1 MNKKMNRS
9 NNSNADIFGIS
20 IPTIEVSK
28 TKLDSHRTVA
38 IALSELEQ
46 QLDYLAKTMTRSNK
60 IMKHL
65 VTKNG
70 KAISPD
76 YADLLMDY
84 SDFAEYLNTYRLSV
98 HHDCLNANF
107 FLLLEG
113 KA

>member
-1 MNKKMNRS
+1 MNKKMNEN

-20 IPTIEVSK
+20 IPTIEGSK

-38 IALSELEQ
+38 IAMSELEQ
-46 QLDYLAKTMTRSNK
+46 QLDHLAKTMTRSNK

-84 SDFAEYLNTYRLSV
+84 NDFAKALNMYRQLI
-98 HHDCLNANF
+98 HDNCLVANSL
-107 FLLLEG
+107 LLLENR
-113 KA
+113 A